1 MEKNPNSP
9 LQIYEEDKAY
19 LLRFRRVLVRPDQW
33 IIDEL
38 LSYAEKHIYSVAHA
52 KHALPF
58 VMSLVAMVVEHHK
71 RIKKIEEAI
80 NALKEGKK
88 G

>member
-38 LSYAEKHIYSVAHA
+38 LSYAEKHIYSVAHS

-58 VMSLVAMVVEHHK
+58 VMSLVAMVVEQHK
-71 RIKKIEEAI
+71 RIKKLEEA
-80 NALKEGKK
+80 LSVLHERVL
-88 G
+88 